1 MVGGGEEESP
11 ADAEIA
17 WIKRVETYAS
27 CVPSSPLLLLVAY
40 GGDEPTLR
48 APSALI
54 HRMGEGSALGERRGQ
69 CQVVVAKVCEIM
81 NTSVCGPSKD
91 QS

>member
-17 WIKRVETYAS
+17 WIKHVETHAS
-27 CVPSSPLLLLVAY
+27 CVPSSPLSLLVAY

-48 APSALI
+48 APSALLN
-54 HRMGEGSALGERRGQ
+54 RMGEGSPGERGGQ
-69 CQVVVAKVCEIM
+69 CQVVVATVREIM
-81 NTSVCGPSKD
+81 YTSVCNPSGD
-91 QS
+91 QL